1 MDAHIGFDIF
11 GSIIGV
17 TLILQWDQVWYNS
30 IGCFMELKSFGYIIG
45 VTLIIQWDKFDI
57 IVLDAHL

>member
-1 MDAHIGFDIF
+1 MSDIIVFDDLIEFDTFGPIIGF
-11 GSIIGV
+11 

-45 VTLIIQWDKFDI
+45 VTLIIQWDKSE
-57 IVLDAHL
+57 